1 MGYGSGI
8 ALIVIGAI
16 LAFAINID
24 LDGFVDLKTIGY
36 ILMGA
41 GAVVFIISLLT
52 ALRRKQS
59 TSTTRKVIDPNTGQE
74 VIERTNRS
82 N

>member
-41 GAVVFIISLLT
+41 GAVVFIISLVT

>member
-16 LAFAINID
+16 LAFAINVD
-24 LDGFVDLKTIGY
+24 LEGFVDLKTIGY

-41 GAVVFIISLLT
+41 GAVVFVISLVS

-59 TSTTRKVIDPNTGQE
+59 TSLTRKVIDPNTGQE

>member
-41 GAVVFIISLLT
+41 GVVVFILSLVT

>member
-41 GAVVFIISLLT
+41 GAVVFIISLVT

-59 TSTTRKVIDPNTGQE
+59 TSTTRKVIDPNTGQQ

>member
-16 LAFAINID
+16 LAFAINVD

-41 GAVVFIISLLT
+41 GAVVFVISLVS

-59 TSTTRKVIDPNTGQE
+59 TSLTRKVIDPNTGQE